1 MTAGTMRRATTATSG
16 PAVAAKLIVLV
27 RRSIS
32 SSLSWPSRWPV
43 SASDRLGSDVVEA

>member
-16 PAVAAKLIVLV
+16 AGRGGEGLVPV